1 MTVTV
6 NEKSYKKKLLH
17 LVSLENVQMIVS
29 HVLNQRISNQSK
41 EARISIFAKI
51 STISEKIV

>member
-29 HVLNQRISNQSK
+29 HVLNQRMSHQSK

>member
-6 NEKSYKKKLLH
+6 KEKSYKKKLLH

-41 EARISIFAKI
+41 EARISIFTKI